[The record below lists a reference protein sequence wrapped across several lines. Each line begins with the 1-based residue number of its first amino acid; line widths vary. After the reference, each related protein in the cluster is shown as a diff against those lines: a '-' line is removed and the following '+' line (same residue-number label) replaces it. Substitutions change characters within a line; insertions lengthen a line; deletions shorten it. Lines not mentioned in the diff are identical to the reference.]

1 MRRWRITTRI
11 LLLAVIGVLVSGVLL
26 GTAASGFGQ
35 QRSASAEASGLMRV
49 SRLAMEAKFR
59 AADIAGWQTGYAFD
73 FSRGVPGALDD
84 TVGQRKEFLDSS
96 AALRADFAELTGSA
110 LTAGERTLLQRAAA
124 AFGTFM
130 DIDTRMIGLY
140 RQGSAESKATADELA
155 SGDSIDAF
163 NTMAQATSQLAT
175 DVTGRG
181 LAVAAGAQRTAE
193 NGRRTVWITG
203 VAGLLVAAAVAL
215 VVVASIARPLRA
227 LDARLTD
234 IADGDGDLTARL
246 EEDGRDEL
254 AAVAASFNR
263 FVAGLA
269 DAMRSVDDRAR
280 VVATHSGELSG
291 VSAELAVSAESSA
304 DRAAAAT
311 TATGEISRSVQTFAA
326 GAEQMG
332 QSISAISASAQEAA
346 AVAVAAHGL
355 AETVTA
361 TMNQLGASSRQIG
374 EMAAIIG
381 GIARQ
386 TNLLAL
392 NASIEA
398 ARAGESGRG
407 FAVVAGEV
415 KDLAAETARATED
428 ISARIGAI
436 QHDTAGAAES
446 IDRIAE
452 VIGRINEL
460 QVTIASA
467 IEQQSATTSDMSRT
481 ITGVAVSSDE
491 ASRSVAAVADAT
503 RATTVTVAGVGST
516 AGSLALVSSDLRGL
530 VGRFRF

>member
-26 GTAASGFGQ
+26 GTAALGFGQ
-35 QRSASAEASGLMRV
+35 QRSASAEASVLMRV

-59 AADIAGWQTGYAFD
+59 AADISGWQTGYAFD
-73 FSRGVPGALDD
+73 FLRGVPGALDD
-84 TVGQRKEFLDSS
+84 TNGQRKEFLDAA
-96 AALRADFAELTGSA
+96 AALRDDFGSLRDAA
-110 LTAGERTLLQRAAA
+110 LTAGERTLLGRAAA
-124 AFGTFM
+124 AFDTFM
-130 DIDTRMIGLY
+130 AIDVRMIGLY
-140 RQGSAESKATADELA
+140 RQGSAESRATADDLA
-155 SGDSIDAF
+155 SGDSVDAF
-163 NTMAQATSQLAT
+163 DVMAEATNQLAA

-193 NGRRTVWITG
+193 NGRRTVWIVG
-203 VAGLLVAAAVAL
+203 VAGLLVATAVAL

-246 EEDGRDEL
+246 EERGRDEL
-254 AAVAASFNR
+254 ATVAASFNR

-269 DAMRSVDDRAR
+269 AAMRSVDDGAQ

-291 VSAELAVSAESSA
+291 VSAQLAVSAESSA
-304 DRAAAAT
+304 QRAAAAT
-311 TATGEISRSVQTFAA
+311 AATGDISRSVQTFAA
-326 GAEQMG
+326 GTQQMG

-346 AVAVAAHGL
+346 AVAVTAHGL
-355 AETVTA
+355 AATVTR
-361 TMNQLGASSRQIG
+361 TMDQLGASSRQIG
-374 EMAAIIG
+374 QMAAVIG

-398 ARAGESGRG
+398 ARAGEAGRG

-428 ISARIGAI
+428 ISARITAI
-436 QHDTAGAAES
+436 QDDTAGATAS
-446 IDRIAE
+446 IERIAE
-452 VIGRINEL
+452 VIGRINDL

-467 IEQQSATTSDMSRT
+467 IEEQSTTTSDLTRT
-481 ITGVAVSSDE
+481 IGGVAASTAD

-503 RATTVTVAGVGST
+503 RATTVTVAGVGSA
-516 AGSLALVSSDLRGL
+516 AGSLARVSQDLQGL
-530 VGRFRF
+530 VGRFRY